1 MLPWN
6 ILLLYMV
13 LQERNKVNLF
23 LTHRLRMQYRK
34 GEGGMRNKII
44 SVILIFAM
52 LIFSTCVLSTSI
64 DPKHISASD
73 KPAAYLATFVAE
85 YEYNMEVEHAQF
97 PSGNCTDNRRTDVL
111 YYAVSLDGVTY
122 TGLNN
127 DRPVLYPYDMCKLG
141 TPSLFR
147 KDDGTY
153 GLIAGVDNNSDKIYL
168 SETDDLITFRNDR
181 VVRLNNKGITVK
193 NPAAEYDSEA
203 GRYSVR
209 WEDGNGKS
217 YVSYTSDFV
226 SFSVPEADSYKK
238 CDVNA
243 KLPVYAK
250 IDETS
255 IFELNADEYD
265 NIMKKYGEIK
275 SVSVGGLSQTVT
287 AGAKVTLP
295 ETLNVMYSDGSVTS
309 MGVDWNTAGAGLN
322 FDSAQ
327 AGTYNING
335 TLRGTTVYNSPVAE
349 FRADPF
355 ILYNDKDG
363 YYYLTGSYMQ
373 SDLKN
378 AYDYVIIRRAR
389 TINDLTDAEEVKI
402 FSGTTKAESGVNVTP
417 DYWAPEIHMIDGK
430 YRILVQGTVD
440 GVGRQCVL
448 TCDDGDLMNPESWSY
463 TGYIQNTTD
472 NQQIGPFDTTYF
484 EYEGQGYY
492 VTQHTR
498 GGSKLD
504 ITTVDP
510 SDPLTP
516 TGPRVSIAVPDRAYE
531 NNIGTGQSILEGP
544 AALIHEGRVYVT
556 YSGATIDMHYC
567 TNLVYA
573 DLDSDLMN
581 PDSWI
586 KLQAPLFTTADVTTT
601 VKDSVLDD
609 GDGRYEGLMG
619 PGHSNFTV
627 DENGNPLLVYHA
639 RDWGE
644 SYATGSDKYGLSD
657 PGRHAYVKCVHFG
670 ADGLPILNMTPDQI
684 LSDELRSVT
693 VTVTVVDSTASNQ
706 NQNQNTDTGAG
717 AGQQGDNPAVSGKLD
732 KGYEFTAGG
741 LKYKVI
747 SAALSGKKGKAA
759 LTGAAGKSG
768 KNVKSVNVKSSVKV
782 NGVSFNITE
791 ISDGAFKNYKKLSK
805 VTVGSKVTKIGK
817 NAFSGCRK
825 LKNIVVKSKV
835 LKMAGK
841 NSFKNVHGFA
851 SVKVPFKKAAAYKKL
866 LKKAGLRSNKVNK

>member
-1 MLPWN
+1 
-6 ILLLYMV
+6 
-13 LQERNKVNLF
+13 
-23 LTHRLRMQYRK
+23 
-34 GEGGMRNKII
+34 MRNKII
-44 SVILIFAM
+44 SVVLIFAM
-52 LIFSTCVLSTSI
+52 LIFSTSVLSTSI
-64 DPKHISASD
+64 DPKHISASE

-85 YEYNMEVEHAQF
+85 YEYNMGVEHAQF
-97 PSGNCTDNRRTDVL
+97 PSGNYTDNRRTDVL

-127 DRPVLYPYDMCKLG
+127 NRPVLYPYDMCKLG
-141 TPSLFR
+141 SPSLFR
-147 KDDGTY
+147 KADGTY
-153 GLIAGVDNNSDKIYL
+153 GLIAGVDNNSNRIFL
-168 SETDDLITFRNDR
+168 SETDDLITYYNDR
-181 VVRLNNKGITVK
+181 VVTLNNKGITVK
-193 NPAAEYDSEA
+193 NPAAEYDSAA

-209 WEDGNGKS
+209 WEDGNGNS
-217 YVSYTSDFV
+217 YVSYTSDFA
-226 SFSVPEADSYKK
+226 SFSEPAEDSYKK
-238 CDVNA
+238 KDVNA
-243 KLPVYAK
+243 ELPVYAK
-250 IDETS
+250 ADEAS
-255 IFELNADEYD
+255 IFELNAEEYD
-265 NIMKKYGEIK
+265 RIMKKYGEIK
-275 SVSVGGLSQTVT
+275 SVSVDGLNKTVT
-287 AGAKVTLP
+287 AGSAVTLP
-295 ETLNVMYSDGSVTS
+295 ETLNVMYSDGSATS
-309 MGVDWNTAGAGLN
+309 MGVDWNTTGAGLN
-322 FDSAQ
+322 LNSAS
-327 AGTYNING
+327 AGTYKISG

-355 ILYNDKDG
+355 ILYNEEDG

-378 AYDYVIIRRAR
+378 AYDYVIIRRAKS
-389 TINDLTDAEEVKI
+389 INDLSEAEEVKI

-417 DYWAPEIHMIDGK
+417 DYWAPEIHKIDGK

-440 GVGRQCVL
+440 GAGHQCVL
-448 TCDDGDLMNPESWSY
+448 TCEDGDLMNPDSWSY
-463 TGYIQNTTD
+463 TGYIGNTTD

-492 VTQHTR
+492 VTQHTS

-544 AALIHEGRVYVT
+544 AALIHDGRVYVT

-581 PDSWI
+581 PDSWT
-586 KLQAPLFTTADVTTT
+586 KLQMPLFTTADVTTT

-609 GDGRYEGLMG
+609 GDGKYEGLMG

-670 ADGLPILNMTPDQI
+670 SDGLPILNMTPEQI

-693 VTVTVVDSTASNQ
+693 MTVTVVDSAVSNQ
-706 NQNQNTDTGAG
+706 NQNQNPNPGAG
-717 AGQQGDNPAVSGKLD
+717 AGQNGDKPTVPETPD

-747 SAALSGKKGKAA
+747 SAASSGKKGKAA
-759 LTGAAGKSG
+759 VTGAAGKAG
-768 KNVKSVNVKSSVKV
+768 KNIKSVNVKSSVKI
-782 NGVSFNITE
+782 NGVSYNVTE
-791 ISDGAFKNYKKLSK
+791 ISDGAFKNCKKLSK
-805 VTVGSKVTKIGK
+805 VTVGAKVTKIGK

-825 LKNIVVKSKV
+825 LKNVVVKSNV
-835 LKMAGK
+835 LKTAGK
-841 NSFKNVHGFA
+841 NSFKNVHA
-851 SVKVPFKKAAAYKKL
+851 SISVKVPSKKAAAYKKL
-866 LKKAGLRSNKVNK
+866 LKKAGLKSNRVKK